1 MEQGLNDVERLSG
14 TLEVALNRL
23 ELARPFAKH
32 RHQRPVLDVTSRLL
46 RGEGGVE
53 AIFTCVGRMDAA
65 GLFAGSDWDA
75 PAGLL
80 PQLVSASLDGPDE
93 YTATLEAVSL
103 LRILAVATGEARHSA
118 LGDDHARHFLTQVL
132 ALNLRRFFDF
142 TDEAARTWSERE
154 QANARVFRLIAARI
168 GLRDVLGALVGE
180 IWRILE
186 QRPVQVGAVKD
197 MIAQIAIALNR
208 EGAEPGA
215 ERLGAERLV
224 SALFGPT
231 AHSLD
236 DPGVDAYSQRL
247 AQLDEHGLSR
257 EAMGFAR
264 SMHDTGLVSDYHVA
278 FFLWALDYAERP
290 LALEAMGLGR
300 TGHDCWRAFR
310 GLVEDLARAAITPTT
325 PQALYGLSEL
335 LERGILHQPAAAPA
349 LKRLLHLK
357 LCGEARRRLELG
369 FGPGATAE
377 THLLA
382 GALEVI
388 GKPLGI
394 GQGANPTCQSARAI
408 ALWALQD
415 PDYLLHLIA
424 EAAERD
430 SIRMPF
436 EGEQIVSAG
445 LALGLAG
452 LGPLDADPVSVL
464 LVPHLDRIYA
474 EMGRRCGGRE
484 GDPHRWINPELH
496 GWWVWRGCAVAVDV
510 ATGKLDGFRSFVR
523 RFFTTYHPD
532 WNGGLPLT
540 HPQPAGVAFTDAKG
554 DFVGWHAIAILR
566 VARGRQGEMR
576 VYFYNPN
583 NDSGQDWGNGAVV
596 TTSGNGERYGE
607 GSLEFEHFASRLYLF
622 HEDPWRE
629 HTKATVS
636 DECYQRVSEMARG
649 SWAAERA

>member
-1 MEQGLNDVERLSG
+1 MDEPLNDVERLAG

-23 ELARPFAKH
+23 EQARPFAKH
-32 RHQRPVLDVTSRLL
+32 RHQRPVLDVASRLL
-46 RGEGGVE
+46 RGERGVE
-53 AIFTCVGRMDAA
+53 VVFARTGRMDAA
-65 GLFAGSDWDA
+65 GLFVGSDWDA

-142 TDEAARTWSERE
+142 TDEAARNWSERE

-236 DPGVDAYSQRL
+236 DPGVEAYRERL
-247 AQLDEHGLSR
+247 AQLDEQGLSR

-310 GLVEDLARAAITPTT
+310 GLVEDLARAAVTPAT

-335 LERGILHQPAAAPA
+335 LERGVLHQPAAAPA
-349 LKRLLHLK
+349 LKRLLRLK
-357 LCGEARRRLELG
+357 LCGEARSRLELG
-369 FGPGATAE
+369 FGAGAAAK
-377 THLLA
+377 THIAA

-415 PDYLLHLIA
+415 PDYLLHLIT
-424 EAAERD
+424 EAAERG

-445 LALGLAG
+445 LAAGLAG
-452 LGPLDADPVSVL
+452 IGPLDADPVSVL

-474 EMGRRCGGRE
+474 EMGRRCADRE

-510 ATGKLDGFRSFVR
+510 ATGKLDAYRSFVS
-523 RFFTTYHPD
+523 RFFTAYHPD

-583 NDSGQDWGNGAVV
+583 NDSGQDWGKGAVV

-607 GSLEFEHFASRLYLF
+607 GSLEFERFASRLYLF

-629 HTKATVS
+629 DGDAAID
-636 DECYQRVSEMARG
+636 DECLQRVSELARG
-649 SWAAERA
+649 SWAAERG